1 MSRLDHGLYAI
12 TPDWDDT
19 GHLLEVTEALL
30 RGGVRRLQY
39 RHKTASPKLRREQ
52 ALGLR
57 ELCLRF
63 DVPLLINDEIALA
76 QELGVSAHLGRE
88 DGDLAAARAALGPK
102 ALLGAS
108 CYGEI
113 ELAIA
118 AVAAGADHVAFGA
131 MYPSPTKPLAP
142 TAPHSLLRQARQDLN
157 VPVVCIGGITV
168 ANAASL
174 LQAGANFV
182 AVISDLYSAVNPE
195 ERARQYA
202 ALFAQHYQDML
213 HD

>member
-57 ELCLRF
+57 ELCLHF
-63 DVPLLINDEIALA
+63 DVPLLINDEITLA
-76 QELGVSAHLGRE
+76 QELGVGAHLGHE
-88 DGDLAAARAALGPK
+88 DGDLAAARVALGPR

-108 CYGEI
+108 CYGELQ
-113 ELAIA
+113 LAIA

-131 MYPSPTKPLAP
+131 MYPSSTKPLAP
-142 TAPHSLLRQARQDLN
+142 TAAHSLLRQARQALN
-157 VPVVCIGGITV
+157 VPIVGIGGITI
-168 ANAASL
+168 ANAAPL
-174 LQAGANFV
+174 IQAGANFV
-182 AVISDLYSAVNPE
+182 AVISDLYSAANPE

-202 ALFAQHYQDML
+202 ALFALHYQDTL
-213 HD
+213 YD